1 MSASANSAST
11 IRFRPLNVG
20 RYFLWG
26 AFALVLAAL
35 PLVFNAGF
43 AITMMSQMG
52 IFIIAALAYNM
63 LLGET
68 GLLSFGHAV
77 YTGLGAYFSIHALN
91 WIASGTLPLPVALVP
106 LIGGLFGLLFGLLF
120 GYIITKKAGT
130 TFAMITLGIGE
141 MVFAA
146 SLMFPSFF
154 GGEGGIS
161 ANRVVG
167 KGFLGITYG
176 PPIQVYYLIALW
188 TFVSMVAMFALTRTP
203 LGRVANAVRDNPER
217 VEFIGYNTHIVRF
230 LMFALSGFFAGI
242 AGGLSAINFEIVSA
256 ESVSAQR
263 SGGMLLAAYIG
274 GVGVFFGPVIGAII
288 FTFFVVAMSNMTK
301 AWLLYL
307 GLFFMAIVMFAP
319 GGIASV
325 ILMNLRVWKAGF
337 MNRLWKPY
345 AALVAAGLIAFGGFV
360 AVVEMTYKLSDSGG
374 SGAFS
379 VFGIP
384 IDVAKPL
391 SWTVAGLVLI
401 VGGVLYRKAWVA
413 MKREW
418 DDIQSILAGRAT

>member
-1 MSASANSAST
+1 MSASLDRGTT
-11 IRFRPLNVG
+11 IRFRPLDVG
-20 RYFLWG
+20 RYVVWG
-26 AFALVLAAL
+26 TVAMGFVIL
-35 PLVFNAGF
+35 PLIFREGF

-52 IFIIAALAYNM
+52 IFIIAALGYNM
-63 LLGET
+63 LLGQT

-77 YTGLGAYFSIHALN
+77 YTGLGSYFAIHALN
-91 WIASGTLPLPVALVP
+91 WIAAGTLPIPVTLVP
-106 LIGGLFGLLFGLLF
+106 LVGGLFGLLFGLLF

-167 KGFLGITYG
+167 KPFLGITYG
-176 PPIQVYYLIALW
+176 PAIQVYYLIALW
-188 TFVSMVAMFALTRTP
+188 TFVSMIAMFALTHTP

-256 ESVSAQR
+256 ESVGAQR

-274 GVGVFFGPVIGAII
+274 GVGVFFGPVIGAIL

-307 GLFFMAIVMFAP
+307 GLFFVAIVMFAP

-345 AALVAAGLIAFGGFV
+345 AAVVATGLVALAGFV
-360 AVVEMTYKLSDSGG
+360 AIVEMIYKLSDSGG

-384 IDVAKPL
+384 VNVGAAMP
-391 SWTVAGLVLI
+391 WVVAGLVLVI
-401 VGGVLYRKAWVA
+401 GGFLYRRAWVA

-418 DDIQSILAGRAT
+418 DEIQSLLAGRST

>member
-1 MSASANSAST
+1 MSANLGSGAA

-20 RYFLWG
+20 RYVLWG
-26 AFALVLAAL
+26 SLAMVFVIL
-35 PLVFNAGF
+35 PLIFREGF

-52 IFIIAALAYNM
+52 IFIIAVLAYNM
-63 LLGET
+63 LLGQT

-77 YTGLGAYFSIHALN
+77 YTGLGAYFAIHALN
-91 WIASGTLPLPVALVP
+91 WIAAGALPLPVTLVP
-106 LIGGLFGLLFGLLF
+106 LVGGLFGLLFGLLF

-161 ANRVVG
+161 ANRMAG
-167 KGFLGITYG
+167 KPVFGITYG
-176 PPIQVYYLIALW
+176 PAIQVYYLIALW
-188 TFVSMVAMFALTRTP
+188 TFVSMIAMFALTHTP

-256 ESVSAQR
+256 ESVGAQR
-263 SGGMLLAAYIG
+263 SGGMLFAAYIG
-274 GVGVFFGPVIGAII
+274 GVGVFFGPVIGAIL

-307 GLFFMAIVMFAP
+307 GIFFMAIVMYAP
-319 GGIASV
+319 GGIAAV
-325 ILMNLRVWKAGF
+325 VLMNLRVWKAGF

-345 AALVAAGLIAFGGFV
+345 LAVFATGLVALVGFV
-360 AVVEMTYKLSDSGG
+360 AIVEMIYKLSDSGG
-374 SGAFS
+374 GGAFS

-384 IDVAKPL
+384 VNVGAAMP
-391 SWTVAGLVLI
+391 WVVAGLVLVI
-401 VGGVLYRKAWVA
+401 GGFLYRRAWVA

-418 DDIQSILAGRAT
+418 DEIQSILAGRSA

>member
-1 MSASANSAST
+1 MSANSATT

-20 RYFLWG
+20 RYFVWG
-26 AFALVLAAL
+26 AFALVLAVL
-35 PLVFNAGF
+35 PAVFNAGF

-91 WIASGTLPLPVALVP
+91 WIAAGALPLPVTLVP
-106 LIGGLFGLLFGLLF
+106 LVGGLFGLLFGLLF

-167 KGFLGITYG
+167 KGFLGVTYG
-176 PPIQVYYLIALW
+176 PAIQVYYLIAFW

-345 AALVAAGLIAFGGFV
+345 AALAAAGLVALGGFV

-379 VFGIP
+379 VFGMP

-391 SWTVAGLVLI
+391 SWIVAGLILA
-401 VGGVLYRKAWVA
+401 VGGFLYRKAWVA

-418 DDIQSILAGRAT
+418 DDIQSVLAERGK